1 MVRALLNVYI
11 LRFWIV
17 PFYVDF
23 TCKLILIL
31 KTNWDFLCIILHIS
45 PFFDS
50 CKDYFPRLYDFRLV
64 TCEHDLVWLSAIK
77 AAVI

>member
-45 PFFDS
+45 PFLGS
-50 CKDYFPRLYDFRLV
+50 CKDYLLDFTTSDFRLV
-64 TCEHDLVWLSAIK
+64 NMILCGCLRQKPL
-77 AAVI
+77 